1 MMQSCIEIG
10 NFYPLKFWNKM
21 LKHDYIWKDSNLL
34 VACWLREDRLG
45 INGVTGFGTTQ
56 PMGWVLWDPS
66 FAVWALWLVNVMF
79 KNNNLKHKQTKPQNV
94 LKLSDALW
102 VQPALKRSPAHGP
115 ALLLLH
121 LQNQIPAGINHLP
134 RSRDEASR
142 WGLCWALVRCW
153 GRSASSSSHAGV
165 VGQHPAAPGQWA
177 VLWCGLSARQ
187 SQIFSVTHTVA
198 RSGCCC
204 GTGVPPSWVMS
215 SWSSPIPSAKTPFNP
230 TCPTKQPLW
239 G

>member
-1 MMQSCIEIG
+1 MITSGKIVICSWRADCG
-10 NFYPLKFWNKM
+10 
-21 LKHDYIWKDSNLL
+21 
-34 VACWLREDRLG
+34 R
-45 INGVTGFGTTQ
+45 TGWGL
-56 PMGWVLWDPS
+56 MGWLALGPRSPWGECSGIPALQSWV
-66 FAVWALWLVNVMF
+66 LWLVNVMF

-115 ALLLLH
+115 ALLLH